1 MIPVKVDIVSDI
13 ACPWCAIGYARL
25 EQAMQAL
32 GDDFL
37 FEIEWHAFELNPD
50 PSSPSLP
57 VAEALVQKYGRSRE
71 EIDRIQAEMIEI
83 ATDLGLD
90 FSHMEARYTHNT
102 FDAHRL
108 VKWAK
113 EHDRQTAMKQALF
126 HAYFG
131 RAQNIANP
139 EILVSCASA
148 AGLAGDDARRI
159 LESGD
164 FADSVREDESRYQRA
179 GVSAVPAFI
188 INDKYLI
195 SGAQDCATLVEAVRR
210 ISAEPEPP
218 HP

>member
-25 EQAMQAL
+25 EQAMQAP

-37 FEIEWHAFELNPD
+37 FEIEWHACELNPD

-57 VAEALVQKYGRSRE
+57 V
-71 EIDRIQAEMIEI
+71 
-83 ATDLGLD
+83 
-90 FSHMEARYTHNT
+90 
-102 FDAHRL
+102 
-108 VKWAK
+108 K

-148 AGLAGDDARRI
+148 AGLAGDDARRG
-159 LESGD
+159 LESDD
-164 FADSVREDESRYQRA
+164 FTDSVRDDESRYQRA

-188 INDKYLI
+188 INDKHLI
-195 SGAQDCATLVEAVRR
+195 SGAQDCATRVDAVRR

-218 HP
+218 NP